1 MPDTP
6 PKISVLLADVDGTL
20 VDSQKRVTPRAA
32 AAIAKLHERG
42 IGFSV
47 TSGRPPRGL
56 SMITSAVQVTLPVA
70 AFNGGLLMQHDDFSK
85 VIERHVLEHEVAQ
98 KIIAKLEQE
107 GLDVWVYA
115 GLDWYLRD
123 VAAPHREKEEHTVQF
138 PPTVVG
144 DFTRALEAGVLKV
157 TGVSDDLALVARVEK
172 LVQGE
177 FDGVCGTKQSSP
189 DRIHDAAATQPSVSA
204 ARSQPYYLD
213 VTHPLANKGSVVK
226 SLSRLQGIPVGEVA
240 TIGDQPNDI
249 LMFREGGLSISMGQ
263 SSDEVK
269 TAATHVSPGGL
280 DDEGFARA
288 VEKYILG
295 E

>member
-1 MPDTP
+1 MTP
-6 PKISVLLADVDGTL
+6 PKISILLADVDGTL

-32 AAIAKLHERG
+32 AAIIRLRERG

-56 SMITSAVQVTLPVA
+56 SMITAAVDVTLPVA
-70 AFNGGLLMQHDDFSK
+70 AFNGGLLIQHDDFSK
-85 VIERHVLEHEVAQ
+85 VIERHTLDRDVTQ
-98 KIIAKLEQE
+98 SIIDRLAGE

-123 VAAPHREKEEHTVQF
+123 PAAPHREKEEHTVQF
-138 PPTVVG
+138 APTIVG
-144 DFTRALEAGVLKV
+144 DFSVPLEAGVLKV
-157 TGVSDDLALVARVEK
+157 TGVSDDLELVARVER
-172 LVQGE
+172 LVQQE
-177 FDGVCGTKQSSP
+177 FGGVCGTKQSNP
-189 DRIHDAAATQPSVSA
+189 ARDHDSASRPAAVSA

-226 SLSRLQGIPVGEVA
+226 SLSRLQGIPVAEIA

-249 LMFREGGLSISMGQ
+249 LMFRESGISISMGQ
-263 SSDEVK
+263 STDEVK
-269 TAATHVSPGGL
+269 RGATHVSPGGL

-288 VEKYILG
+288 VEKFILDD
-295 E
+295 